1 MIGRLIALSLT
12 RYCPDG
18 SRDRA
23 AGAETIDFDPAAH
36 ANAQRAIRML
46 WSFSSMTQSAS
57 TREPRAAEHKKHG
70 NLAVIGLIGG
80 IGSGKSRVAAHFE
93 AAGAVVIDADVVGHE
108 LLNDPRVGSEI
119 VDRFGTGVL
128 SEKSTG
134 PELPSVI
141 DRKALGTIVFAD
153 PMARRDLET
162 ILHPRMRA
170 SFEAVIERE
179 SKSKKSEK
187 SMVVLDAAILLE
199 AGWDDLCDVI
209 VFVDAPRDERMR
221 RVQAQRGWSR
231 EAFEARERAQWPCDK
246 KRRRADLV
254 ITNDAGVDGL
264 QERVE
269 RILARLAELSCPL
282 IETSNSR

>member
-1 MIGRLIALSLT
+1 
-12 RYCPDG
+12 
-18 SRDRA
+18 
-23 AGAETIDFDPAAH
+23 
-36 ANAQRAIRML
+36 
-46 WSFSSMTQSAS
+46 MTQSPS
-57 TREPRAAEHKKHG
+57 TREPRAAERRKHG
-70 NLAVIGLIGG
+70 DLAVIGLIGG
-80 IGSGKSRVAAHFE
+80 IGGGKSSVAALFE
-93 AAGAVVIDADVVGHE
+93 ASGAVVIDADLVGHE
-108 LLNDPRVGSEI
+108 LLNDPRVCSQI
-119 VDRFGTGVL
+119 VDRFGTGAL
-128 SEKSTG
+128 SEKNAG

-153 PMARRDLET
+153 PTARHDLET

-179 SKSKKSEK
+179 SNSKKTEK

-199 AGWDDLCDVI
+199 AGWDDLCDLI

-221 RVQAQRGWSR
+221 RVQAQRGWSWDV
-231 EAFEARERAQWPCDK
+231 FEAREAAQWPCDK

-264 QERVE
+264 KERVQ